1 MKDKKEI
8 TDKLTAALSKEIET
22 LAPRDAHNSDG
33 LDTFASTRKVGIL
46 KDLQKYL
53 KKKYPEE
60 IFSDDDL
67 EIMLLI
73 IAINDTNLMNKFAAK
88 HAEMLAIPEGR
99 VGI

>member
-8 TDKLTAALSKEIET
+8 IDKLTAALSKEIET

-46 KDLQKYL
+46 KKLQKDL
-53 KKKYPEE
+53 KKKYPDE

-67 EIMLLI
+67 ETMLLI
-73 IAINDTNLMNKFAAK
+73 IDLMNKFAAK

-99 VGI
+99 VEI